1 MGLKGGSSW
10 CLVCL
15 TLLLPHAP
23 LWVEIT
29 G

>member
-23 LWVEIT
+23 L
-29 G
+29 